1 MIRHILRTGLALA
14 AAAAL
19 AGCLG
24 DSDSDEYGEDITRYD
39 SNPAAGDPGTYPVQ
53 ARNGRLERALVWL
66 DMDGDQALSVYDDGD
81 YEDDVLADADDET
94 KARLGVGGDFELVEP
109 WGITDADGN
118 LDLDVSAL
126 DLSESVA
133 ADLDPSDYSLMV
145 VAVPGETRND
155 GELVDRAFFL
165 SAPPGISTVS
175 PFTTLAE
182 TIRWLRGDS
191 LDAAAA
197 ASRLQQ
203 ENLLDAQEPVSI
215 YQDYLNAQ
223 GATRAPHYATALR
236 RLQQK
241 QVTEI
246 LNEKVRG
253 AGGDLDS
260 LSFGKREEQGRE
272 SIAFFSPEDLRVLG
286 SVVLDQAS
294 SVTSEVDADIE
305 ARGLDGY
312 VLPADGQLD
321 SIRDFDPDLANSLV
335 PVEQRYFTPL
345 ENPEDEES
353 FAPGALETG
362 DNGDEVRLGRLTAED
377 AELNA
382 QVFLDYGPGGRVSRI
397 SVRGQTRPSMSAFR
411 FLTSGGS
418 AAGNPVD
425 LGYAPYLD
433 METGPIL
440 SQAVER
446 DALSSE
452 VLDERFGNGNGAI
465 DWATPSIGLDS
476 GRFGNDSTE
485 TYPDG
490 TLERVYLKAADGSG
504 LVRRPPGTSGQDIV
518 DAAITVPSEGVPE
531 GPVGLPVTR
540 DPLEGASSLEV
551 QYGTTQEVAGC
562 STTSTIQHVTH
573 QQTVTISDTDPETGI
588 KFQITRYG
596 HLRNESEEN
605 ATLRVLAESY
615 PQAADGTGV
624 IVREYEYPTDGVEEP
639 GKIDQ
644 PDRLLSMR
652 VFTLDS
658 LEAGNRFCGSNG
670 EEAFSVAGSPANLQ
684 YYIGYEYMRFA
695 DYLESIGT
703 RSQ

>member
-24 DSDSDEYGEDITRYD
+24 DSDSDEYDEDITRYE

-66 DMDGDQALSVYDDGD
+66 DMDGDQALSVYDHQD

-94 KARLGVGGDFELVEP
+94 KARLDVDNSFKLTEP

-126 DLSESVA
+126 DLPESVA

-145 VAVPGETRND
+145 VAVPGETRNG

-165 SAPPGISTVS
+165 SAPPGVSTVS

-241 QVTEI
+241 QVTGA
-246 LNEKVRG
+246 LNGKVKKAVEDG
-253 AGGDLDS
+253 LENMTPGQ
-260 LSFGKREEQGRE
+260 REV
-272 SIAFFSPEDLRVLG
+272 FFELNDFQVLG
-286 SVVLDQAS
+286 SVMLDQAAN
-294 SVTSEVDADIE
+294 VIRAVDADID
-305 ARGLDGY
+305 ARGVDGY
-312 VLPADGQLD
+312 ALPADGKLD
-321 SIRDFDPDLANSLV
+321 SIRNFKPDFDNPLV
-335 PVEQRYFTPL
+335 PVEQRYFTRL
-345 ENPEDEES
+345 ENPENEEN

-382 QVFLDYGPGGRVSRI
+382 QVFFDYGPGGRVSRI

-411 FLTSGGS
+411 FLS
-418 AAGNPVD
+418 AGEDGGNPVD

-433 METGPIL
+433 METGPAL
-440 SQAVER
+440 DEAVER

-452 VLDERFGNGNGAI
+452 VLDERFGEADGAI

-476 GRFGNDSTE
+476 RWIDGESTDDH
-485 TYPDG
+485 PDG
-490 TLERVYLKAADGSG
+490 RLERVYVEPDGAAA
-504 LVRRPPGTSGQDIV
+504 LIRRPPLASGVDTV
-518 DAAITVPSEGVPE
+518 DASINVESEESGVPQIPIAMPVVGDQLKSIGSLSITYGKPGGLDECDNGTPVEPITHKQTVKVSEGSEPDAQPE
-531 GPVGLPVTR
+531 LT
-540 DPLEGASSLEV
+540 L
-551 QYGTTQEVAGC
+551 
-562 STTSTIQHVTH
+562 
-573 QQTVTISDTDPETGI
+573 
-588 KFQITRYG
+588 TRYG
-596 HLRNESEEN
+596 HVPSGEDVF
-605 ATLRVLAESY
+605 RVLAETY
-615 PQAADGTGV
+615 PAPVGDGV
-624 IVREYEYPTDGVEEP
+624 ILREYEYPTDGMADANPDNVV
-639 GKIDQ
+639 Q
-644 PDRLLSMR
+644 PDRILSVR
-652 VFTLDS
+652 ALALDS
-658 LEAGNRFCGSNG
+658 LDRSARFCGDEG
-670 EEAFSVAGSPANLQ
+670 EAFSVSGSSANLQ

>member
-24 DSDSDEYGEDITRYD
+24 DSDSDEYDEDITRYE

-94 KARLGVGGDFELVEP
+94 KARLDVDDSFKLTEP

-126 DLSESVA
+126 DLPESVA
-133 ADLDPSDYSLMV
+133 AALDPSDYSLMV
-145 VAVPGETRND
+145 VAVPGETRNG

-165 SAPPGISTVS
+165 SAPPGVSTVS

-241 QVTEI
+241 QVTGA
-246 LNEKVRG
+246 LNGKVKKAVEDG
-253 AGGDLDS
+253 LENMTPGQ
-260 LSFGKREEQGRE
+260 REV
-272 SIAFFSPEDLRVLG
+272 FFELNDFQVLG
-286 SVVLDQAS
+286 SVMLDQAAN
-294 SVTSEVDADIE
+294 VIRAVDADID
-305 ARGLDGY
+305 ARGVDGY
-312 VLPADGQLD
+312 ALPADGKLD
-321 SIRDFDPDLANSLV
+321 SIRNFKPDFDNPLV
-335 PVEQRYFTPL
+335 PVEQRYFTRL
-345 ENPEDEES
+345 ENPENEEN

-382 QVFLDYGPGGRVSRI
+382 QVFFDYGPGGRVSRI

-411 FLTSGGS
+411 FLS
-418 AAGNPVD
+418 AGEDGGNPVD

-433 METGPIL
+433 METGPAL
-440 SQAVER
+440 DEAVER

-452 VLDERFGNGNGAI
+452 VLDERFGEADGAI

-476 GRFGNDSTE
+476 RWIDGESTDDH
-485 TYPDG
+485 PDG
-490 TLERVYLKAADGSG
+490 RLERVYVEPDGAAA
-504 LVRRPPGTSGQDIV
+504 LIRRPPLASGVDTV
-518 DAAITVPSEGVPE
+518 DASINVESEESGVPQIPIAMPVVGDQLKSIGSLSITYGKPGGLDECDNGTPVEPITHKQTVKVSEGSEPDAQPE
-531 GPVGLPVTR
+531 LT
-540 DPLEGASSLEV
+540 L
-551 QYGTTQEVAGC
+551 
-562 STTSTIQHVTH
+562 
-573 QQTVTISDTDPETGI
+573 
-588 KFQITRYG
+588 TRYG
-596 HLRNESEEN
+596 HVPSGEDVF
-605 ATLRVLAESY
+605 RVLAETY
-615 PQAADGTGV
+615 PAPVGDGV
-624 IVREYEYPTDGVEEP
+624 ILREYEYPTDGMADANPDNVV
-639 GKIDQ
+639 Q
-644 PDRLLSMR
+644 PDRILSVR
-652 VFTLDS
+652 ALALDS
-658 LEAGNRFCGSNG
+658 LDRSARFCGDEG
-670 EEAFSVAGSPANLQ
+670 EAFSVSGSSANLQ

>member
-24 DSDSDEYGEDITRYD
+24 DSDSDEYDEDITRYE

-126 DLSESVA
+126 DLPESVA

-145 VAVPGETRND
+145 VAVPGETRNG

-165 SAPPGISTVS
+165 SAPPGVSTVS

-241 QVTEI
+241 QVTGA
-246 LNEKVRG
+246 LNGKVKKAVEDG
-253 AGGDLDS
+253 LENMTPGQ
-260 LSFGKREEQGRE
+260 REV
-272 SIAFFSPEDLRVLG
+272 FFELNDFQVLG
-286 SVVLDQAS
+286 SVMLDQAAN
-294 SVTSEVDADIE
+294 VIRAVDADID
-305 ARGLDGY
+305 ARGVDGY
-312 VLPADGQLD
+312 ALPADGKLD
-321 SIRDFDPDLANSLV
+321 SIRNFKPDFDNPLV
-335 PVEQRYFTPL
+335 PVEQRYFTRL
-345 ENPEDEES
+345 ENPENEEN

-382 QVFLDYGPGGRVSRI
+382 QVFFDYGPGGRVSRI

-411 FLTSGGS
+411 FLS
-418 AAGNPVD
+418 AGEDGGNPVD

-433 METGPIL
+433 METGPAL
-440 SQAVER
+440 DEAVER

-452 VLDERFGNGNGAI
+452 VLDERFGEADGAI

-476 GRFGNDSTE
+476 RWIDGESTDDH
-485 TYPDG
+485 PDG
-490 TLERVYLKAADGSG
+490 RLERVYVEPDGAAA
-504 LVRRPPGTSGQDIV
+504 LIRRPPLASGVDTV
-518 DAAITVPSEGVPE
+518 DASINVESEESGVPQIPIAMPVVGDQLKSIGSLSITYGKPGGLDECDNGTPVEPITHKQTVKVSEGSEPDAQPE
-531 GPVGLPVTR
+531 LT
-540 DPLEGASSLEV
+540 L
-551 QYGTTQEVAGC
+551 
-562 STTSTIQHVTH
+562 
-573 QQTVTISDTDPETGI
+573 
-588 KFQITRYG
+588 TRYG
-596 HLRNESEEN
+596 HVPSGEDVF
-605 ATLRVLAESY
+605 RVLAETY
-615 PQAADGTGV
+615 PAPVGDGV
-624 IVREYEYPTDGVEEP
+624 ILREYEYPTDGMADANPDNVV
-639 GKIDQ
+639 Q
-644 PDRLLSMR
+644 PDRILSVR
-652 VFTLDS
+652 ALALDS
-658 LEAGNRFCGSNG
+658 LDRSARFCGDEG
-670 EEAFSVAGSPANLQ
+670 EAFSVSGSSANLQ

>member
-66 DMDGDQALSVYDDGD
+66 DMDGDQALSVYDHQD

-94 KARLGVGGDFELVEP
+94 KARLDVDNSFKLTEP

-126 DLSESVA
+126 DLPESVA

-145 VAVPGETRND
+145 VAVPGETRNG

-165 SAPPGISTVS
+165 SAPPGVSTVS

-241 QVTEI
+241 QVTGA
-246 LNEKVRG
+246 LNGKVKKAVEDG
-253 AGGDLDS
+253 LENMTPGQ
-260 LSFGKREEQGRE
+260 REV
-272 SIAFFSPEDLRVLG
+272 FFELNDFQVLG
-286 SVVLDQAS
+286 SVMLDQAAN
-294 SVTSEVDADIE
+294 VIRAVDADID
-305 ARGLDGY
+305 ARGVDGY
-312 VLPADGQLD
+312 ALPADGKLD
-321 SIRDFDPDLANSLV
+321 SIRNFKPDFDNPLV
-335 PVEQRYFTPL
+335 PVEQRYFTRL
-345 ENPEDEES
+345 ENPENEEN

-382 QVFLDYGPGGRVSRI
+382 QVFFDYGPGGRVSRI

-411 FLTSGGS
+411 FLS
-418 AAGNPVD
+418 AGEDGGNPVD

-433 METGPIL
+433 METGPAL
-440 SQAVER
+440 DEAVER

-452 VLDERFGNGNGAI
+452 VLDERFGEADGAI

-476 GRFGNDSTE
+476 RWIDGESTDDH
-485 TYPDG
+485 PDG
-490 TLERVYLKAADGSG
+490 RLERVYVEPDGAAA
-504 LVRRPPGTSGQDIV
+504 LIRRPPLASGVDTV
-518 DAAITVPSEGVPE
+518 DASINVESEESGVPQIPIAMPVVGDQLKSIGSLSITYGKPGGLDECDNGTPVEPITHKQTVKVSEGSEPDAQPE
-531 GPVGLPVTR
+531 LT
-540 DPLEGASSLEV
+540 L
-551 QYGTTQEVAGC
+551 
-562 STTSTIQHVTH
+562 
-573 QQTVTISDTDPETGI
+573 
-588 KFQITRYG
+588 TRYG
-596 HLRNESEEN
+596 HVPSGEDVF
-605 ATLRVLAESY
+605 RVLAETY
-615 PQAADGTGV
+615 PAPVGDGV
-624 IVREYEYPTDGVEEP
+624 ILREYEYPTDGMADANPDNVV
-639 GKIDQ
+639 Q
-644 PDRLLSMR
+644 PDRILSVR
-652 VFTLDS
+652 ALALDS
-658 LEAGNRFCGSNG
+658 LDRSARFCGDEG
-670 EEAFSVAGSPANLQ
+670 EAFSVSGSSANLQ

>member
-24 DSDSDEYGEDITRYD
+24 DSDSDEYGEDITRYE

-203 ENLLDAQEPVSI
+203 ENLLGAQEPVSI

-241 QVTEI
+241 QVTGA
-246 LNEKVRG
+246 LNGKVKKAVEDG
-253 AGGDLDS
+253 LENMTPGQ
-260 LSFGKREEQGRE
+260 REV
-272 SIAFFSPEDLRVLG
+272 FFELNDFQVLG
-286 SVVLDQAS
+286 SVMLDQAAN
-294 SVTSEVDADIE
+294 VIRAVDADID
-305 ARGLDGY
+305 ARGVDGY
-312 VLPADGQLD
+312 ALPADGKLD
-321 SIRDFDPDLANSLV
+321 SIRNFKPDFDNPLV
-335 PVEQRYFTPL
+335 PVEQRYFTRL
-345 ENPEDEES
+345 ENPENEEN

-382 QVFLDYGPGGRVSRI
+382 QVFFDYGPGGRVSRI

-411 FLTSGGS
+411 FLS
-418 AAGNPVD
+418 AGEDGGNPVD

-433 METGPIL
+433 METGPAL
-440 SQAVER
+440 DEAVER

-452 VLDERFGNGNGAI
+452 VLDERFGEADGAI

-476 GRFGNDSTE
+476 RWIDGESTDDH
-485 TYPDG
+485 PDG
-490 TLERVYLKAADGSG
+490 RLERVYVEPDGAAA
-504 LVRRPPGTSGQDIV
+504 LIRRPPLASGVDTV
-518 DAAITVPSEGVPE
+518 DASINVESEESGVPQIPIAMPVVGDQLKSIGSLSITYGKPGGLDECDNGTPVEPITHKQTVKVSEGSEPDAQPE
-531 GPVGLPVTR
+531 LT
-540 DPLEGASSLEV
+540 L
-551 QYGTTQEVAGC
+551 
-562 STTSTIQHVTH
+562 
-573 QQTVTISDTDPETGI
+573 
-588 KFQITRYG
+588 TRYG
-596 HLRNESEEN
+596 HVPSGEDVF
-605 ATLRVLAESY
+605 RVLAETY
-615 PQAADGTGV
+615 PAPVGDGV
-624 IVREYEYPTDGVEEP
+624 ILREYEYPTDGMADANPDNVV
-639 GKIDQ
+639 Q
-644 PDRLLSMR
+644 PDRILSVR
-652 VFTLDS
+652 ALALDS
-658 LEAGNRFCGSNG
+658 LDRSARFCGDEG
-670 EEAFSVAGSPANLQ
+670 EAFSVSGSSANLQ

>member
-1 MIRHILRTGLALA
+1 MIRIILRAGFALMVA
-14 AAAAL
+14 TAL

-24 DSDSDEYGEDITRYD
+24 DSDSDEYGEDITRYE
-39 SNPAAGDPGTYPVQ
+39 SNPEAGDPDTYPVQ

-66 DMDGDQALSVYDDGD
+66 DMDGDQALSVYDDQD
-81 YEDDVLADADDET
+81 YEADVLADADDET
-94 KARLGVGGDFELVEP
+94 KARRDVGDDFELTEP

-126 DLSESVA
+126 DLPESVA

-145 VAVPGETRND
+145 VAVPNETHND

-175 PFTTLAE
+175 PFTTLTE
-182 TIRWLRGDS
+182 TIRWLRGGS
-191 LDAAAA
+191 LDAASA

-203 ENLLDAQEPVSI
+203 QNLLDAQEPVSI

-223 GATRAPHYATALR
+223 GTTRTPHYATALR

-241 QVTEI
+241 QVTGERS
-246 LNEKVRG
+246 EAVAQA
-253 AGGDLDS
+253 AGNLDS
-260 LSFGKREEQGRE
+260 LSPGEGD
-272 SIAFFSPEDLRVLG
+272 ITFFQPEDLQVLG

-294 SVTSEVDADIE
+294 NVIRDVDADIE

-312 VLPADGQLD
+312 ALPADGQLD
-321 SIRDFDPDLANSLV
+321 SIRDFEPNLANPLV

-345 ENPEDEES
+345 DNPENEEN
-353 FAPGALETG
+353 FAPGALEIVEGG
-362 DNGDEVRLGRLTAED
+362 DGEQVRMGRLTAED

-382 QVFLDYGPGGRVSRI
+382 QVFFDYGPGGRISRI

-433 METGPIL
+433 METGPVL

-490 TLERVYLKAADGSG
+490 TLERVYVKAGDGSG

-531 GPVGLPVTR
+531 GAVGLPVTR
-540 DPLEGASSLEV
+540 DPLEGASRLEV
-551 QYGTTQEVAGC
+551 QYGTTQEVTGC

-573 QQTVTISDTDPETGI
+573 QQTVTVSDTDPETGI

-596 HLRNESEEN
+596 HLRNEGEEN

-624 IVREYEYPTDGVEEP
+624 TVREYEYPTDGVEEP
-639 GKIDQ
+639 WKIDQ